1 MPVPYNQ
8 SVVITLADTVATRSY
23 PFTRETLDQIQDL
36 RHLKEKEL
44 GEAGDVTYVVPAPV
58 IIAEAIEKLHAE
70 YFV

>member
-44 GEAGDVTYVVPAPV
+44 GEAGDITYVVPAPV

-70 YFV
+70 YFE